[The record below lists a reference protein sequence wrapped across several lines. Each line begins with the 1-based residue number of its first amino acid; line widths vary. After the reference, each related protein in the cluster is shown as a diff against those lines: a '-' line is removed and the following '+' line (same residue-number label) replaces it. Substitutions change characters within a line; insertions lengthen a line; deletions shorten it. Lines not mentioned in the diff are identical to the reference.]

1 MKNFQF
7 FPTLSEYRD
16 YIYTNVFTT
25 PEFKANPFYKGL
37 IEFVIDNRAPIFF
50 EQDRPEEFSH
60 FTQYFNFVLDRKG
73 YYKNEYVKDM
83 YFAHDFV
90 HMCFHNPL
98 RPREMNFHKFADLL
112 NHNEWVASDETE
124 VFTYYRIPEMR
135 EKSLDYTIMYD
146 VLQAEGYSK
155 MPSVTWMLTVRRQI
169 IYGGGDPKKV
179 KHPDAE
185 KVFAYL
191 QKFKKN
197 NAVWCKLWY
206 DYFPTIYTDQFEKD
220 IIYLPLLEYD
230 KILESYKSNLSD
242 EEREIQYRKN
252 ILRNVQVLSKLIG
265 GTKMPETFEECK
277 EALDRMEG
285 KMVMS
290 GAAKEFHYQ
299 YVVSKKKAGENV
311 EKIE

>member
-7 FPTLSEYRD
+7 FPTLAEYRK
-16 YIYTNVFTT
+16 YIYKEIFTT
-25 PEFKANPFYKGL
+25 PEFKANPFYRGL

-50 EQDRPEEFSH
+50 EQDKPEEFSH

-73 YYKNEYVKDM
+73 YYKNDYVKDM

-98 RPREMNFHKFADLL
+98 RPREMSFEEFEKLL
-112 NHNEWVASDETE
+112 NHNEWIASNETE
-124 VFTYYRIPEMR
+124 TFTYYRIPEMR

-146 VLQAEGYSK
+146 LLQTEEVYK
-155 MPSVTWMLTVRRQI
+155 KPSTSFMLSVRKGI
-169 IYGGGDPKKV
+169 IFGKWDPKKF
-179 KHPDAE
+179 KHPDTE

-191 QKFKKN
+191 QKFKAN
-197 NAVWCKLWY
+197 NAVWCRLWY
-206 DYFPTIYTDQFEKD
+206 ENFPTIYKDNFEEGMV
-220 IIYLPLLEYD
+220 YLPLLEYD

-265 GTKMPETFEECK
+265 GIRMPESFEEC
-277 EALDRMEG
+277 EQVLSRMEG
-285 KMVMS
+285 KMVMP
-290 GAAKEFHYQ
+290 GVAREFHYQ
-299 YVVSKKKAGENV
+299 YIVSKEKAGENI
-311 EKIE
+311 EKIK